1 MSQQINLFNPQFEL
15 QKHHMSARTAG
26 LALGGL
32 ALALLAVG
40 VLAQQALTGL
50 ERREAGVKA
59 ALAQGEAKRDQALRD
74 FPPRKKD
81 PTLAQEL
88 AAVEAQRQLLQDASN
103 VLESGKLGNT
113 LGYAGYFR
121 ALAQARVE
129 GVWLTG
135 VDIAGAG
142 NDFGLQGRALHASLL
157 PAYIT
162 RLGQQEVLR
171 GKTFAS
177 LDINQSGQP
186 AVAEGKA
193 PGLPYVAFSLQS
205 ADRAAGPAGPATPP
219 KPVTEGTR

>member
-15 QKHHMSARTAG
+15 KKHHMSARTAG
-26 LALGGL
+26 LGLGGL
-32 ALALLAVG
+32 ALVLLALG
-40 VLAQQALTGL
+40 VLAQQAIGGL
-50 ERREAGVKA
+50 EQREAGVKA
-59 ALAQGEAKRDQALRD
+59 ALAQGEAKRDQILRD

-81 PTLAQEL
+81 PALAQEL
-88 AAVEAQRQLLQDASN
+88 AAVEAQRQLLQDASA
-103 VLESGKLGNT
+103 VLDSGKLGNT
-113 LGYAGYFR
+113 HGYAGYFR

-162 RLGQQEVLR
+162 RLGQQEVLK

-177 LDINQSGQP
+177 LDIGQP
-186 AVAEGKA
+186 APPAVAVAEGKA
-193 PGLPYVAFSLQS
+193 ASLPYIAFSLQS
-205 ADRAAGPAGPATPP
+205 ADRAAKPAE
-219 KPVTEGTR
+219 PVAGGTR

>member
-15 QKHHMSARTAG
+15 KKHHMSARTAG
-26 LALGGL
+26 LGLGGL
-32 ALALLAVG
+32 ALVLLVAG
-40 VLAQQALTGL
+40 VLAQQALAGL
-50 ERREAGVKA
+50 EQREAGVKA
-59 ALAQGEAKRDQALRD
+59 ALAQGEAKRDQILRD

-81 PTLAQEL
+81 PALAQEL

-103 VLESGKLGNT
+103 VLEGGKLGNT

-121 ALAQARVE
+121 ALAQAKVD

-177 LDINQSGQP
+177 LDIGQP
-186 AVAEGKA
+186 QPPAVAVAEGKA
-193 PGLPYVAFSLQS
+193 PSLPYVAFSLQS
-205 ADRAAGPAGPATPP
+205 ADRAVTPA
-219 KPVTEGTR
+219 KPVAGGTR

>member
-26 LALGGL
+26 LGLGGL
-32 ALALLAVG
+32 ALVLLALS
-40 VLAQQALTGL
+40 VLAQRTIGGL
-50 ERREAGVKA
+50 EQREAGVKA
-59 ALAQGEAKRDQALRD
+59 ALAQGEAKRDQILRD

-81 PTLAQEL
+81 PALAQEL
-88 AAVEAQRQLLQDASN
+88 AAVEAQRQLLQDAST
-103 VLESGKLGNT
+103 VLDSGKLGNT
-113 LGYAGYFR
+113 HGYAGYFR

-162 RLGQQEVLR
+162 RLGQQEVLK

-177 LDINQSGQP
+177 LDIGQP
-186 AVAEGKA
+186 APAAVAEGKA
-193 PGLPYVAFSLQS
+193 ASLPYVAFSLQS
-205 ADRAAGPAGPATPP
+205 ADRAAKPAE
-219 KPVTEGTR
+219 PVAGGTR

>member
-15 QKHHMSARTAG
+15 KKHHMSARTASLG
-26 LALGGL
+26 LGGL

-40 VLAQQALTGL
+40 VLAQQALSSL
-50 ERREAGVKA
+50 EQREAGVKA
-59 ALAQGEAKRDQALRD
+59 ALAQGEAKRDQILRD
-74 FPPRKKD
+74 YPPRKKD
-81 PTLAQEL
+81 PALAQEL

-113 LGYAGYFR
+113 RGYAGYFR

-162 RLGQQEVLR
+162 RLGQQEVLK

-177 LDINQSGQP
+177 LDIGQP
-186 AVAEGKA
+186 EQPAAAEGKA

-205 ADRAAGPAGPATPP
+205 ADGAATPA
-219 KPVTEGTR
+219 KPVAGGTR

>member
-15 QKHHMSARTAG
+15 KQHHMSARTAG
-26 LALGGL
+26 LGLG
-32 ALALLAVG
+32 ALALVLLALG
-40 VLAQQALTGL
+40 LLARQAMADL
-50 ERREAGVKA
+50 EQREAGVKA
-59 ALAQGEAKRDQALRD
+59 ALAQGEAKRDQILRD
-74 FPPRKKD
+74 YPPRKKD
-81 PTLAQEL
+81 PALAQEL
-88 AAVEAQRQLLQDASN
+88 AAVEAQRQLLQDASS

-113 LGYAGYFR
+113 SGYAGYFR

-142 NDFGLQGRALHASLL
+142 NAFGLQGRALHASLL

-162 RLGQQEVLR
+162 RLGQQEVLK

-177 LDINQSGQP
+177 IEIGQPEPP

-193 PGLPYVAFSLQS
+193 TSLPYIAFSLQS
-205 ADRAAGPAGPATPP
+205 AERATDAAATPP
-219 KPVTEGTR
+219 KPVAGGTR

>member
-15 QKHHMSARTAG
+15 KKHHMSARTAG
-26 LALGGL
+26 LSLGGL
-32 ALALLAVG
+32 ALVLLAVG
-40 VLAQQALTGL
+40 VLAQQAMASL
-50 ERREAGVKA
+50 EQREAGVKA
-59 ALAQGEAKRDQALRD
+59 ALAQGEAKRDQILRD

-81 PTLAQEL
+81 PALAQEL

-103 VLESGKLGNT
+103 VLASGKLGNT

-162 RLGQQEVLR
+162 RLGQQEVLK
-171 GKTFAS
+171 GKSFAS
-177 LDINQSGQP
+177 LDIGQPQPP

-193 PGLPYVAFSLQS
+193 PSLPYVAFSLQS
-205 ADRAAGPAGPATPP
+205 ADRAAGPAAPP
-219 KPVTEGTR
+219 KPVAGGTR

>member
-15 QKHHMSARTAG
+15 KQHHMSASTAG
-26 LALGGL
+26 LGL
-32 ALALLAVG
+32 SALALVLLVLG
-40 VLAQQALTGL
+40 VLARQAMAGL
-50 ERREAGVKA
+50 EQREAGVKA
-59 ALAQGEAKRDQALRD
+59 ALAQVEAKRDQILRD

-81 PTLAQEL
+81 PALAQEL
-88 AAVEAQRQLLQDASN
+88 AAVEAQRQLLQDASS
-103 VLESGKLGNT
+103 VLDSGKLGNT

-162 RLGQQEVLR
+162 RLGQQEVLK

-177 LDINQSGQP
+177 LDISQPEQP

-193 PGLPYVAFSLQS
+193 ASLPYVAFSLQS
-205 ADRAAGPAGPATPP
+205 AERAATPA
-219 KPVTEGTR
+219 KPVAGGTR

>member
-15 QKHHMSARTAG
+15 KKHHMSASTAG
-26 LALGGL
+26 LGL
-32 ALALLAVG
+32 SALALVLLVLG
-40 VLAQQALTGL
+40 VLARQAMAGL
-50 ERREAGVKA
+50 EQREAGVKA
-59 ALAQGEAKRDQALRD
+59 ALAQGEAKRDQIVRD

-81 PTLAQEL
+81 PALAQEL

-103 VLESGKLGNT
+103 VLDSGKLGNT
-113 LGYAGYFR
+113 RGYAGFFR

-129 GVWLTG
+129 GVWLTE

-162 RLGQQEVLR
+162 RLGQQEVLK

-177 LDINQSGQP
+177 LDIGQP
-186 AVAEGKA
+186 EQPAAAEGKA
-193 PGLPYVAFSLQS
+193 ASLPYVAFSLQS
-205 ADRAAGPAGPATPP
+205 ADRAATPP
-219 KPVTEGTR
+219 ESVAGGTR

>member
-15 QKHHMSARTAG
+15 KQHHMSARTAS
-26 LALGGL
+26 LALGAL
-32 ALALLAVG
+32 ALLLLAVG
-40 VLAQQALTGL
+40 VLAQQAMAGL
-50 ERREAGVKA
+50 EQREAGVKA
-59 ALAQGEAKRDQALRD
+59 ALAQGEAKRDQTLRE

-81 PTLAQEL
+81 PALAQEL

-103 VLESGKLGNT
+103 VLASGKLGNT

-135 VDIAGAG
+135 VEIAGAG

-162 RLGQQEVLR
+162 RLGQQEVLK
-171 GKTFAS
+171 GKTFAG
-177 LDINQSGQP
+177 LDIGQPEQP

-193 PGLPYVAFSLQS
+193 PGQPYVAFSLQS
-205 ADRAAGPAGPATPP
+205 ADRAATPP
-219 KPVTEGTR
+219 KPVAGGTR

>member
-15 QKHHMSARTAG
+15 KKHHMSARTAG
-26 LALGGL
+26 LGLG
-32 ALALLAVG
+32 ALALVLLTLG
-40 VLAQQALTGL
+40 VVAQRATADL
-50 ERREAGVKA
+50 EQREAGAKA
-59 ALAQGEAKRDQALRD
+59 ALAQVEAKRDQIVRD

-81 PTLAQEL
+81 PALAQEL
-88 AAVEAQRQLLQDASN
+88 AAVEAQRQLLQDASA
-103 VLESGKLGNT
+103 VLDSGKLGNT

-157 PAYIT
+157 PAYIA
-162 RLGQQEVLR
+162 RLGQQEVLK

-177 LDINQSGQP
+177 LDIGQPDQP

-193 PGLPYVAFSLQS
+193 ASLPYIAFSLQS
-205 ADRAAGPAGPATPP
+205 ADRAATPA
-219 KPVTEGTR
+219 KPVAGGTR

>member
-15 QKHHMSARTAG
+15 KQHHMSARTAG
-26 LALGGL
+26 LCLGGL
-32 ALALLAVG
+32 ALVLLVLG
-40 VLAQQALTGL
+40 VLAQQAMASLD
-50 ERREAGVKA
+50 RREAGVKA
-59 ALAQGEAKRDQALRD
+59 ALAQVEAKRDQILRD
-74 FPPRKKD
+74 YPPRKKD
-81 PTLAQEL
+81 PALAQEL
-88 AAVEAQRQLLQDASN
+88 AAVEAQRQLLQDAAS
-103 VLESGKLGNT
+103 VLDSGKLGNT

-162 RLGQQEVLR
+162 RLGQQEVLK
-171 GKTFAS
+171 GKTFGS
-177 LDINQSGQP
+177 LDIGQPEQP

-193 PGLPYVAFSLQS
+193 ASLPYVAFSLQS
-205 ADRAAGPAGPATPP
+205 AERAVTPP
-219 KPVTEGTR
+219 KPVAGGTR

>member
-15 QKHHMSARTAG
+15 KQHHMSARTAS

-32 ALALLAVG
+32 ALLLLAVG
-40 VLAQQALTGL
+40 VLAQQAMAGL
-50 ERREAGVKA
+50 EQREAGVKA
-59 ALAQGEAKRDQALRD
+59 ALAQGEAKRDQTLRE

-81 PTLAQEL
+81 PALAQEL

-103 VLESGKLGNT
+103 VLASGKLGNT

-135 VDIAGAG
+135 VEIAGAG

-157 PAYIT
+157 PAYIM
-162 RLGQQEVLR
+162 RLGQQEVLK
-171 GKTFAS
+171 GKTFAG
-177 LDINQSGQP
+177 LDIGQPEQP

-193 PGLPYVAFSLQS
+193 PGQPYVAFSLQS
-205 ADRAAGPAGPATPP
+205 ADRAVTPP
-219 KPVTEGTR
+219 KPVAGGTR